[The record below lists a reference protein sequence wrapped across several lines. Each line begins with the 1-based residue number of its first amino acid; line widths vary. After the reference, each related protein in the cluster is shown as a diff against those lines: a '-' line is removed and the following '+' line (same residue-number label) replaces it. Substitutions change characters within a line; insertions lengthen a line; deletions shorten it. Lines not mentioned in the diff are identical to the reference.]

1 MNNVFYCV
9 GNLQKDFELEEIDG
23 KTYAKGVIAVET
35 YNNDSPQTELEF
47 YINENIYKNI
57 DNMLKVGDCVGLR
70 STIIG
75 NDKGV
80 MIRTDKISFLHSDK
94 TVENF
99 NEETMER

>member
-35 YNNDSPQTELEF
+35 YNNDSPRTELEF
-47 YINENIYKNI
+47 YINENIYKNV
-57 DNMLKVGDCVGLR
+57 DNMLKVGDCIGLR